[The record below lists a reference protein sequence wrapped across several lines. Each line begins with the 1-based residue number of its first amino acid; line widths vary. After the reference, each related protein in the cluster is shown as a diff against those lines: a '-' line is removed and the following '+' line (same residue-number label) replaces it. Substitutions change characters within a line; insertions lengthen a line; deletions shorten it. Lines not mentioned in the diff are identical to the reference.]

1 MSSDEKGKG
10 KGLAKAA
17 AKDPWKDISSLWCGP
32 TPVSGSVGKSP
43 SSNPFSNISN
53 KLISGRSKVL
63 GIPTTI
69 WAGTESRLQEGK
81 RNSNGQC
88 RAFWPES
95 NELKA
100 EGEMRAERTLPRK
113 LPPPRRDFY
122 SEGALK
128 YHVTGEGAEKMESL
142 SEEEVVRR
150 VERLAEKTGE
160 EIKWHEREVVRLVGG
175 LDGISSRKGGVEKKV
190 YGVAEVVGMKS
201 LLPLDLVRLLGL

>member
-1 MSSDEKGKG
+1 LSGDEKGKG
-10 KGLAKAA
+10 KGPAKAA
-17 AKDPWKDISSLWCGP
+17 AKDPWKEIAGFWCGP
-32 TPVSGSVGKSP
+32 APAFGSVGKSL
-43 SSNPFSNISN
+43 SSNPYSHISN

-69 WAGTESRLQEGK
+69 WAGTESRLPEGK

-95 NELKA
+95 NELKV

-128 YHVTGEGAEKMESL
+128 HHVTGEGAEKLESL

-150 VERLAEKTGE
+150 VEKLALKTGE
-160 EIKWHEREVVRLVGG
+160 EIKWHEREMVKLEGG
-175 LDGISSRKGGVEKKV
+175 LDGISSRKGGVEEEV
-190 YGVAEVVGMKS
+190 YGEAERVGMKR